1 MLYIYLRF
9 ERLISL
15 SNLILLILFIFSP
28 LEPIYLFDLK
38 NLLEDSKLSPSSS
51 LLAAV
56 VVPVP

>member
-1 MLYIYLRF
+1 MLYIYLSF